1 MADRVVLWWVRRDLR
16 LTDNLALAAALQS
29 GARVLPVFVFDP
41 ALLRGERFSPARL
54 RFMLD
59 GLRALHDDLRAR
71 GSGLLIR
78 HGDPRAALPAVIAET
93 GAQAVY
99 AARDYT
105 PYAVRRDQAL
115 GESLPAPL
123 HLIDDAVLHPPEA
136 TLKANGTPFLVYT
149 PFKRHWLSLPKPA
162 PVDSTPPPGALYP
175 LDGLDAPPV
184 PSLSDLGV
192 GETIAVP
199 TASEAEASR
208 RLRRFIERAIGIYD
222 AQRDLMAIDPFSDD
236 APGTSGLSPYFR
248 FGMISPRQARAAAA
262 DVWRATADEGARHAV
277 EVWVSELAWRE
288 FYMTILFHF
297 PQALDTSFRQEYER
311 VPFRDAPGELA
322 AWAEGRTGYPV
333 VDAAMRQLMAI
344 GWMHNRARMIVASFL
359 TKHLLIY
366 WRAGDVHFMR
376 HLIDGDPAANN
387 GGWQWS
393 AGTGTDAQPYFRIFN
408 PVAQSQKFD
417 PDGAYIRRWVPELR
431 AVSDNRAIH
440 QPWTLDSPP
449 RDYPPPIVEHAF
461 ARQRALTAFGV
472 LKQDKTQ
479 PITHKE
485 DDYA

>member
-1 MADRVVLWWVRRDLR
+1 MAERVVIWWVRRDLR
-16 LTDNLALAAALQS
+16 LNDNLALAAALSS
-29 GARVLPVFVFDP
+29 GARVLPVFIFDP
-41 ALLRGERFSPARL
+41 ALLHGERFSPARL

-59 GLRALHDDLRAR
+59 GLRALDVDLRAR
-71 GSGLLIR
+71 GGGLLIR
-78 HGDPRAALPAVIAET
+78 HGDPRAALPALIHET
-93 GAQAVY
+93 GADAVY

-105 PYAVRRDQAL
+105 PYAVRRDRAL
-115 GESLPAPL
+115 TGMLPVPL
-123 HLIDDAVLHPPEA
+123 HLLDDALLHPPEV
-136 TLKANGTPFLVYT
+136 TRKSNGTPFLVYT

-162 PVDSTPPPGALYP
+162 PIESAPLPGALRA
-175 LDGLDAPPV
+175 LDGLDTPPV
-184 PSLSDLGV
+184 PSLRDLGMS
-192 GETIAVP
+192 ETIPVP
-199 TASEAEASR
+199 PAGEAEALR
-208 RLRRFIERAIGIYD
+208 RLRRFIERAIHTYD

-248 FGMISPRQARAAAA
+248 FGMLSPRQARAAAA
-262 DVWRATADEGARHAV
+262 EAWRSRPDEGARHAV

-288 FYMTILFHF
+288 FYTTILFHF
-297 PQALDTSFRQEYER
+297 PSALNSSFRPEYER
-311 VPFRDAPGELA
+311 IPFRDAPGELA
-322 AWAEGRTGYPV
+322 AWADGRTGYPI
-333 VDAAMRQLMAI
+333 VDAAMRQLAAI

-359 TKHLLIY
+359 TKHLLVY

-431 AVSDNRAIH
+431 SLRDDKAIH

-449 RDYPPPIVEHAF
+449 RGYPPPIVDHAF
-461 ARQRALTAFGV
+461 ARQRALAAFSI
-472 LKQDKTQ
+472 LKQGKQQ
-479 PITHKE
+479 PPQKE
-485 DDYA
+485 DEHA